1 MRNPARRP
9 ATRTGAVFHFPRRRR
24 TTRLNEHRLPASR
37 ATNIRREAMNSNL
50 HPPANI
56 LHYSANI

>member
-9 ATRTGAVFHFPRRRR
+9 VTAPARFFIFRTGGT
-24 TTRLNEHRLPASR
+24 TTRLNEHPLPASR
-37 ATNIRREAMNSNL
+37 ATNIRREAMNSNSP
-50 HPPANI
+50 HPANM